1 MRGMAVR
8 LNLVLWLTGALLVC
22 CPAAHAQEPARVE
35 EVSVRLE
42 LSGGFVGAQTLSQ
55 VEEALLETA
64 QLALLDQ
71 LGGELDYI
79 RRNQDV
85 VVETLGAVI
94 AQVLNARGF
103 DLEELQLEPGRITRL
118 VVRLRLAEQRV
129 LDFAVRFYLLGGTP
143 VVRTVTAEDEE
154 AVAAELYATVARTP
168 YRDESWLS
176 GLVASTVERQLAR
189 MTAYAGFDRQV
200 LVQPGPTT
208 DVAVTLTPRAGVG
221 ALTDYQLRLRSRTIS
236 YLALRPVRES
246 AAYHLQALIGAPLG
260 FVEAKLPGLRQ
271 ALYQELVNTCTLTNQ
286 CADLRLQLELSGC
299 ALSALLD
306 VDSQRYLLTGEVR
319 LALWDYTAGDYEGRL
334 RLRAGLL
341 ADPRWAVFGHATY
354 YPGEELV
361 YPALVVGHLI
371 DYGLVAAGYD
381 FEAGRWR
388 LLGEID
394 LVPRV
399 QLAADLL
406 LDDEFDPISE
416 LVLSYRVRDIY
427 ELKLISNLDGEVT
440 AAIAASF

>member
-1 MRGMAVR
+1 MAVR

-35 EVSVRLE
+35 EVTIRLE

-79 RRNQDV
+79 RRNQNV

-94 AQVLNARGF
+94 AQVLNERGF
-103 DLEELQLEPGRITRL
+103 DLEELQIEPARITRL

-129 LDFAVRFYLLGGTP
+129 LDFAVRFYLLGSTP

-168 YRDESWLS
+168 YRDEAWLS

-200 LVQPGPTT
+200 LVQAGPTT
-208 DVAVTLTPRAGVG
+208 DVAITLTPRAGVE
-221 ALTDYQLRLRSRTIS
+221 ALTDYQLRLRSRTIPF
-236 YLALRPVRES
+236 LALQPVREL

-260 FVEAKLPGLRQ
+260 FIQAKLPDLRQ
-271 ALYQELVNTCTLTNQ
+271 ALYQELVNTCTLANH
-286 CADLRLQLELSGC
+286 CADIRLQLELGGC
-299 ALSALLD
+299 TLSSLVD
-306 VDSQRYLLTGEVR
+306 VDSQRYLLTGEAR

-341 ADPRWAVFGHATY
+341 ADPSWAVFGHATY

-361 YPALVVGHLI
+361 YPAVVVGHLI

-381 FEAGRWR
+381 FEARQWR

-394 LVPRV
+394 LVPQV

-406 LDDEFDPISE
+406 LDDEFDPLSE
-416 LVLSYRVRDIY
+416 LVLSYRIRDIY

>member
-8 LNLVLWLTGALLVC
+8 LNLVLWVAGALLVC
-22 CPAAHAQEPARVE
+22 CPPAHAQGPARVE
-35 EVSVRLE
+35 EVAVRLE

-94 AQVLNARGF
+94 APVLDERGF
-103 DLEELQLEPGRITRL
+103 ELEELQLDPGRITRL

-129 LDFAVRFYLLGGTP
+129 QDFAVRFYLLGGTT
-143 VVRTVTAEDEE
+143 VVRTLTAEDEE

-176 GLVASTVERQLAR
+176 GLVSSTVERQLAR

-208 DVAVTLTPRAGVG
+208 DVAVTLTPSAGVEV
-221 ALTDYQLRLRSRTIS
+221 LTDYHLRLRSRTIPQ
-236 YLALRPVRES
+236 LALRPVREL
-246 AAYHLQALIGAPLG
+246 AAYHLHALIGAPLG
-260 FVEAKLPGLRQ
+260 FVEAKLPGLRL
-271 ALYQELVNTCTLTNQ
+271 ALYQELVNTPAVASH
-286 CADLRLQLELSGC
+286 CADVRLQLELGGC
-299 ALSALLD
+299 ALSALLH
-306 VDSQRYLLTGEVR
+306 VDSRRYLLTAEAR
-319 LALWDYTAGDYEGRL
+319 LALWDYIAGDYEGRL

-341 ADPRWAVFGHATY
+341 ADPSWAVFGHASY
-354 YPGEELV
+354 YPGEEVV
-361 YPALVVGHLI
+361 YPALLVGHLI
-371 DYGLVAAGYD
+371 DYGLLAAGYD
-381 FEAGRWR
+381 FEAEEWR
-388 LLGEID
+388 LTGEID

-399 QLAADLL
+399 QLAADVL
-406 LDDEFDPISE
+406 LDDEFDPLSE
-416 LVLSYRVRDIY
+416 LAISYRLRDVY
-427 ELKLISNLDGEVT
+427 ELKLVSNLDGEVT